1 LRPGTGSIH
10 LNLDDAWGDQPLGMR
25 TLDVREWG
33 PRLRYFAPDGLLFDF
48 ALTFLPALPP
58 FNLYGSGDFH
68 HLTAWL
74 LHGIGD
80 GVTVISFDNHPDWD
94 IRPPRWACGA
104 WVNRALA
111 RPNVSRVAVWG
122 CGNFELTWPSILFA
136 NRRGRREGRLTVH
149 PWAERFPERVA
160 ARFDAMTRDNWRER
174 FDGFLR
180 TLRGSN
186 VYVTIDLDCLRAEEF
201 TSNWEQGLFAAE
213 DVAWAVR
220 RVRDNCRLVGGD
232 VCGAYSPFRGER
244 RMQRLADWWDHP
256 RLPPIEPE
264 AARAKNLAAL
274 ATIWP
279 ALTA

>member
-1 LRPGTGSIH
+1 
-10 LNLDDAWGDQPLGMR
+10 
-25 TLDVREWG
+25 
-33 PRLRYFAPDGLLFDF
+33 
-48 ALTFLPALPP
+48 
-58 FNLYGSGDFH
+58 
-68 HLTAWL
+68 
-74 LHGIGD
+74 
-80 GVTVISFDNHPDWD
+80 
-94 IRPPRWACGA
+94 
-104 WVNRALA
+104 
-111 RPNVSRVAVWG
+111 
-122 CGNFELTWPSILFA
+122 
-136 NRRGRREGRLTVH
+136 
-149 PWAERFPERVA
+149 
-160 ARFDAMTRDNWRER
+160 MTRDNWRER